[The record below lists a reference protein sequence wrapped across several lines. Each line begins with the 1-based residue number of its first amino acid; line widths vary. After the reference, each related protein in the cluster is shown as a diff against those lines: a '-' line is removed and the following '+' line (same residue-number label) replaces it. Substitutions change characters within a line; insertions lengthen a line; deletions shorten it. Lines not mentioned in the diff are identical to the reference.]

1 MNCGGATSPPFSIH
15 RFRWRPA
22 TSATS
27 RAESRPAQILRGD
40 DERRDVEFSIAD
52 LEPGTGRMHAMLLQ
66 DISHRR
72 EAERRAQEHQLS
84 LQHLATHDALTGLP
98 NRTYLNEELPRL
110 IDEAARR
117 GDSLSILYID
127 CDNFKNINDSRG
139 HSIGDDYLR
148 SVARRLRD
156 SIASPDLVVRMGGDE
171 FLVVTRHYGLEP
183 DSAAIAE
190 RVAAA
195 LKKPVRLGEATY
207 SATTSIGMSR
217 VSARRHHDE

>member
-1 MNCGGATSPPFSIH
+1 
-15 RFRWRPA
+15 
-22 TSATS
+22 
-27 RAESRPAQILRGD
+27 
-40 DERRDVEFSIAD
+40 
-52 LEPGTGRMHAMLLQ
+52 MLLQ

-98 NRTYLNEELPRL
+98 NRTFLNEELPRL
-110 IDEAARR
+110 IEEAQRR

-207 SATTSIGMSR
+207 SATTSIGLSVYPRDATTMSELLR
-217 VSARRHHDE
+217 SPTSRCTKPRRAAATTCRCSTPP